1 MIIGL
6 TGFSKSGK
14 NALAEQLQNYRQC
27 AFADALKQEV
37 TRILLANDLKPDL
50 WGADKEEWR
59 WLLVGWGRMRRAQD
73 RDYWIKQ
80 LYLRIASVDP
90 DAWIISDLRYTNELA
105 WVQKQGGL
113 VIGISRPGF
122 GPANDEERESIK
134 QIRIQYPDLPWLIND
149 GTPRELEIA
158 ARGIIKAFY
167 TGRCKGTSYVV

>member
-1 MIIGL
+1 MIIAL
-6 TGFSKSGK
+6 TGFSKAGK
-14 NALAEQLQNYRQC
+14 NCLAEQLQSYQQC

-37 TRILLANDLKPDL
+37 TRILLANDIKADL

-80 LYLRIASVDP
+80 LYLRIAPVD
-90 DAWIISDLRYTNELA
+90 AGTWIIPDLRYENELQ

-113 VIGISRPGF
+113 VIGLSRPGF

-134 QIRIQYPDLPWLIND
+134 QIRIQHPDLPWLIND
-149 GTPRELEIA
+149 STPRELEIA
-158 ARGIIKAFY
+158 AQEIIRAFY
-167 TGRCKGTSYVV
+167 KRRCKGTRYVV

>member
-1 MIIGL
+1 MIIAL
-6 TGFSKSGK
+6 AGFSKSGK
-14 NALAEQLQNYRQC
+14 NALAEQLQSYQQC

-37 TRILLANDLKPDL
+37 TRILIANDIKADL

-80 LYLRIASVDP
+80 LHLRIAPVDQG
-90 DAWIISDLRYTNELA
+90 AWIITDLRYENELQ
-105 WVQKQGGL
+105 WVQKHGGL

-158 ARGIIKAFY
+158 AREIIKAFY
-167 TGRCKGTSYVV
+167 TRRCKGTSYVI

>member
-6 TGFSKSGK
+6 TGFSKVGK
-14 NALAEQLQNYRQC
+14 DLLAEQLQSYQRC

-37 TRILLANDLKPDL
+37 TRILTANDISADL
-50 WGADKEEWR
+50 WGADKEDWR

-80 LYLRIASVDP
+80 LYLRIAPIDQG
-90 DAWIISDLRYTNELA
+90 AWIVTDVRYPNEVA
-105 WVQKQGGL
+105 WIKKHRGL
-113 VIGISRPGF
+113 VIGVSRPGF

-134 QIRIQYPDLPWLIND
+134 QIRIQYPDLPWIVND
-149 GTPRELEIA
+149 GTARELEIT
-158 ARGIIKAFY
+158 ARGIIKGFY

>member
-6 TGFSKSGK
+6 TGYSKVGK
-14 NALAEQLQNYRQC
+14 NCLAEQLQSYQQC

-37 TRILLANDLKPDL
+37 TRILLANDIKADL
-50 WGADKEEWR
+50 WNRDKETWR

-80 LYLRIASVDP
+80 LYLRITPIDQG
-90 DAWIISDLRYTNELA
+90 AWIVTDVRYENELR
-105 WVQKQGGL
+105 WIKKHGGL
-113 VIGISRPGF
+113 VIGLTRPGF

-134 QIRIQYPDLPWLIND
+134 QIRIQYPDLPWLVND
-149 GTPRELEIA
+149 GTARELEIA
-158 ARGIIKAFY
+158 AREIIKAFY